1 MTRPQALLAVSL
13 AFVATAVYAVMWVGH
28 SQDWGWLH
36 SFDWSLLNAAHD
48 IGIKN
53 PAWVRFWDG
62 VSLILGPVVLR
73 PLGLLAAMVAL
84 AKRKI
89 RIALLL
95 LACLPLNA
103 IMTIAAKSV
112 AHRPRPA
119 TALVSAHS
127 TSFPSGHALE
137 ADRKRTRAANRPVA
151 HAAQQV
157 YSAHRHHGGRAV
169 RVDGRCCQGGVE
181 RASSD
186 RRCCRLGAG
195 VPVFPRVPVRISTA
209 VDIRCPT
216 RVSCFVAASG
226 GVETTRTGSRHGPL
240 KPWCAVHFALSPHSD
255 PAGF

>member
-1 MTRPQALLAVSL
+1 M
-13 AFVATAVYAVMWVGH
+13 YAVMWVGH

-103 IMTIAAKSV
+103 IMTDRGQI
-112 AHRPRPA
+112 RGPPPA
-119 TALVSAHS
+119 TGDCAGICPFDFVSVRACV
-127 TSFPSGHALE
+127 GG
-137 ADRKRTRAANRPVA
+137 DRKRTRAANRPVA

>member
-112 AHRPRPA
+112 A
-119 TALVSAHS
+119 TA
-127 TSFPSGHALE
+127 
-137 ADRKRTRAANRPVA
+137 R
-151 HAAQQV
+151 
-157 YSAHRHHGGRAV
+157 
-169 RVDGRCCQGGVE
+169 
-181 RASSD
+181 D
-186 RRCCRLGAG
+186 RRLRWYLPIRLRFRQGMRWRRPQAY
-195 VPVFPRVPVRISTA
+195 S
-209 VDIRCPT
+209 RC
-216 RVSCFVAASG
+216 
-226 GVETTRTGSRHGPL
+226 
-240 KPWCAVHFALSPHSD
+240 
-255 PAGF
+255 

>member
-1 MTRPQALLAVSL
+1 
-13 AFVATAVYAVMWVGH
+13 
-28 SQDWGWLH
+28 
-36 SFDWSLLNAAHD
+36 
-48 IGIKN
+48 
-53 PAWVRFWDG
+53 
-62 VSLILGPVVLR
+62 
-73 PLGLLAAMVAL
+73 MVAL

-137 ADRKRTRAANRPVA
+137 ATASVLALLTVLLPMLHSRFI
-151 HAAQQV
+151 
-157 YSAHRHHGGRAV
+157 SAHRHHGGRAV

>member
-62 VSLILGPVVLR
+62 VSLNLGPSRAAAAGFAGRDGRTGEAQDTDSVVAV
-73 PLGLLAAMVAL
+73 GLFTAQ
-84 AKRKI
+84 RDHDDRGQI
-89 RIALLL
+89 RG
-95 LACLPLNA
+95 P
-103 IMTIAAKSV
+103 
-112 AHRPRPA
+112 PPA
-119 TALVSAHS
+119 TGDCAGICPFDFVSVRACV
-127 TSFPSGHALE
+127 GG
-137 ADRKRTRAANRPVA
+137 DRKRTRAANRPVA

>member
-137 ADRKRTRAANRPVA
+137 ATASVLALLTVLLPMLHSRFTRHIAITVGALCVLTVGVA
-151 HAAQQV
+151 RVALNV
-157 YSAHRHHGGRAV
+157 HHPTDVVAGWALGYLYFLV
-169 RVDGRCCQGGVE
+169 CLCVFF
-181 RASSD
+181 D
-186 RRCCRLGAG
+186 RRRYSVPNARLMLCRRQWRCRDNPNRKSTRPAKAM
-195 VPVFPRVPVRISTA
+195 VRCAFRFVTA
-209 VDIRCPT
+209 Q
-216 RVSCFVAASG
+216 
-226 GVETTRTGSRHGPL
+226 
-240 KPWCAVHFALSPHSD
+240 
-255 PAGF
+255 

>member
-137 ADRKRTRAANRPVA
+137 ATASVLALLTVLLPMLHSRFTRHIAITV
-151 HAAQQV
+151 
-157 YSAHRHHGGRAV
+157 G
-169 RVDGRCCQGGVE
+169 DGRCCQGGVE

>member
-137 ADRKRTRAANRPVA
+137 ATASVLALANRPVA

>member
-137 ADRKRTRAANRPVA
+137 ATASVLALLTVLLPMLHSRFTRHIAITVGALCVLTVGVA
-151 HAAQQV
+151 RVALNV
-157 YSAHRHHGGRAV
+157 HHPTTLLPAGRW
-169 RVDGRCCQGGVE
+169 GTCI
-181 RASSD
+181 SSCACAYFD
-186 RRCCRLGAG
+186 RRRYSVPNARLMLCRRQWRCRDNPNRKSTRPAKAM
-195 VPVFPRVPVRISTA
+195 VRCAFRFVTA
-209 VDIRCPT
+209 Q
-216 RVSCFVAASG
+216 
-226 GVETTRTGSRHGPL
+226 
-240 KPWCAVHFALSPHSD
+240 
-255 PAGF
+255 

>member
-137 ADRKRTRAANRPVA
+137 ATASVLALLTVLLPMLHSRFTRHIAITVGALCVLTVGVA
-151 HAAQQV
+151 RVALNV
-157 YSAHRHHGGRAV
+157 HHPT
-169 RVDGRCCQGGVE
+169 E
-181 RASSD
+181 
-186 RRCCRLGAG
+186 RCCRLGAG

>member
-137 ADRKRTRAANRPVA
+137 ATASVLALLTVLLPMLHSRFTRHIAITV
-151 HAAQQV
+151 
-157 YSAHRHHGGRAV
+157 
-169 RVDGRCCQGGVE
+169 
-181 RASSD
+181 
-186 RRCCRLGAG
+186 GALCVLTVG
-195 VPVFPRVPVRISTA
+195 
-209 VDIRCPT
+209 
-216 RVSCFVAASG
+216 
-226 GVETTRTGSRHGPL
+226 
-240 KPWCAVHFALSPHSD
+240 
-255 PAGF
+255 

>member
-127 TSFPSGHALE
+127 TSVSVRACVGG
-137 ADRKRTRAANRPVA
+137 DRKRTRAANRPVA